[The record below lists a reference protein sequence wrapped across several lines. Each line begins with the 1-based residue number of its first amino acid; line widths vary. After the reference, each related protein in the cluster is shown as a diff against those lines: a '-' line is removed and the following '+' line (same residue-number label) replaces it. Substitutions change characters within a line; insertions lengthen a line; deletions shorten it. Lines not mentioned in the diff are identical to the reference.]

1 MQIGDFQLVHRITGC
16 RLTLTLALATMLT
29 VLTAGC
35 GQSTTLN
42 VTPTT
47 ASTGAPTVVSAPD
60 EAQPVTATPTVTPSS
75 MTGPTPAVTGPA
87 PGGSPVVSS
96 GGAHTCLL
104 TPDGELSYWGSNE
117 VGESSP
123 PSGES
128 FSAVS
133 AGGWHTCTI
142 REDGVPVCWGAE
154 DALLNDGQATPPAD
168 EIPVPVSSGGGHTC
182 GVREDGSV
190 VCWGANNAGQ
200 SSPPN

>member
-1 MQIGDFQLVHRITGC
+1 MVHRITGC
-16 RLTLTLALATMLT
+16 RLTLTLALAAMLT

-42 VTPTT
+42 VTPTPT
-47 ASTGAPTVVSAPD
+47 PTGAPAVVSAPD
-60 EAQPVTATPTVTPSS
+60 EAQPATAMPTVTPPS

-104 TPDGELSYWGSNE
+104 TPNGELSCWGSNE

-133 AGGWHTCTI
+133 AGGWHTCAL
-142 REDGVPVCWGAE
+142 RENGSSSVGAPGNPIPTSGRSRRLQRASPRSAAARSTLARSE
-154 DALLNDGQATPPAD
+154 RTGAHPA
-168 EIPVPVSSGGGHTC
+168 GGPTM
-182 GVREDGSV
+182 RRSMP
-190 VCWGANNAGQ
+190 ARR
-200 SSPPN
+200 